1 MTSLKFSE
9 ELVRDSSRRLL
20 LFIDNRGGKNYFVGS
35 LITDEHR
42 STRMKTQKA
51 SAVKIVA
58 ERRRKLASYEVAG
71 ILNQNKLIPQG
82 TKEFFPASLQGA
94 MICGRCS
101 SHFVAG

>member
-1 MTSLKFSE
+1 M
-9 ELVRDSSRRLL
+9 
-20 LFIDNRGGKNYFVGS
+20 DNRGGKNYFVGS

-82 TKEFFPASLQGA
+82 TKEFFPASLQGNGA
-94 MICGRCS
+94 
-101 SHFVAG
+101 